1 MGQCKDDE
9 SEQRCP
15 QGKFNSK
22 AVKRKIKYN
31 ETITTVPIVIKK
43 KKLNAFLRI
52 YSQLRLRDPQPP
64 HPSTTLRFKQF
75 NKAKIQMNADI
86 CLIIL

>member
-1 MGQCKDDE
+1 MKQ
-9 SEQRCP
+9 
-15 QGKFNSK
+15 
-22 AVKRKIKYN
+22 
-31 ETITTVPIVIKK
+31 
-43 KKLNAFLRI
+43 LNAFLRI

>member
-1 MGQCKDDE
+1 MRQCKDDE

-15 QGKFNSK
+15 QGKSNSK

-31 ETITTVPIVIKK
+31 ETITTVPIVTK
-43 KKLNAFLRI
+43 KKLNAFSRI